1 MGRIGTV
8 SWSFQTW
15 QKEKGFIELVLLG
28 QSQHGTVETDKDRN
42 LYQGRKTA
50 GQGVNIIHLVKLGN
64 LLVHNVWIGRV
75 LGLELLQLRLQTL
88 L

>member
-1 MGRIGTV
+1 
-8 SWSFQTW
+8 
-15 QKEKGFIELVLLG
+15 
-28 QSQHGTVETDKDRN
+28 